1 MLGNGKLVHLSRTR
15 SVLACIPT
23 QSVGTR
29 NLLRSRSHALRGNA
43 CPDAPRR
50 IYLGIRMNL
59 LNRVNQHFSASIELQ
74 TQAKSSLAAPIAQ
87 AGQMMANCLQQKHK
101 IMTCGNGGSAE
112 QAQHFSSEMI
122 NRFEKERQAL
132 AAIALTTDSSTL
144 TSIANDYTFDNIFSR
159 QIQALGQKG
168 DILLALSTSGNS
180 PNVLKAIE
188 AAHLQNMQIILL
200 SGRDGGKAAQG
211 ADIEIRVP
219 SQSTARIQEVHL
231 LIIHSLC
238 DIIDHMLTQNP

>member
-1 MLGNGKLVHLSRTR
+1 MH
-15 SVLACIPT
+15 
-23 QSVGTR
+23 
-29 NLLRSRSHALRGNA
+29 SHAERGNA

-50 IYLGIRMNL
+50 INIGIRMNL

-144 TSIANDYTFDNIFSR
+144 TTDSSTLTSIANDYTFDKIFSR
-159 QIQALGQKG
+159 QIQALGQEG

-200 SGRDGGKAAQG
+200 SGRDGGKAAQS

-238 DIIDHMLTQNP
+238 DIIDQMFTQNQ

>member
-1 MLGNGKLVHLSRTR
+1 
-15 SVLACIPT
+15 
-23 QSVGTR
+23 
-29 NLLRSRSHALRGNA
+29 
-43 CPDAPRR
+43 
-50 IYLGIRMNL
+50 MNL
-59 LNRVNQHFSASIELQ
+59 LNRINQHFSASIELQ

-87 AGQMMANCLQQKHK
+87 AGEMMANCLQQKHK

-144 TSIANDYTFDNIFSR
+144 TSIANDYTFDKIFSR

-200 SGRDGGKAAQG
+200 SGRDGGKAAQS

-238 DIIDHMLTQNP
+238 DIIDHLITENPKK